1 MFPRSTTRYC
11 TAALSALAL
20 LCLGAGPAFGARPAL
35 ASSVA
40 SAGEWPQFQ
49 GGAAHPGSAE
59 GPEPPYRRAWS
70 FPVAPVGEQ
79 SASAPVVSGD
89 VAITVGPS
97 DVFGIDLSTGKER
110 WSVSRAAGPSTVPA
124 IATVKGKDVV
134 LFTEGSSGSDSR
146 LRAVDVATQEP
157 VWTAPVALGAQS
169 HSGVTVDGDTAF
181 VGDDLGH
188 VCAVDIATGS
198 MRWTA
203 TLVDGVQGPLA
214 VAGGR
219 VYVVPQGRLSL
230 NATASPSPSVSPTL
244 SPSPGAIGDV
254 NRLSLVAL
262 SESTGEQSWMS
273 LFPVGT
279 FFTSLPLPVGQ
290 DVYVAVSDGG
300 LSGQIIAVGAESGSE
315 RWTRR
320 GIGPV
325 WQTSTPTEVDGS
337 LYLADARGGLWKFDA
352 ASGDRVFDFQFN
364 EPIRRSSPVVV
375 GNAVV
380 IGLGDGRLAAVDTS
394 TGHQIWESDT
404 GPGLIGGIAAS
415 NDEVLAS
422 KGGRE
427 GGIPAFAPDPGGRLI
442 DVISPSVPKPG
453 QLLGNFAVAVVVVIA
468 VLAIPLGLVHRRM
481 APPEFPGEGELRA
494 GTEPEEEPEDEE
506 PEEEPE

>member
-1 MFPRSTTRYC
+1 MFPRSTTRFC
-11 TAALSALAL
+11 AAALAALAL
-20 LCLGAGPAFGARPAL
+20 LCLGAGPALGVGPSRGSFI
-35 ASSVA
+35 AST
-40 SAGEWPQFQ
+40 GQWPQFQ
-49 GGAAHPGSAE
+49 GGPAHPGSAS

-70 FPVAPVGEQ
+70 FSVAPVGEQ

-97 DVFGIDLSTGKER
+97 GVFGIDLSTGTQR
-110 WSVSRAAGPSTVPA
+110 WSVPRARGPSTVPA
-124 IATVKGKDVV
+124 VATVKGEDVV

-146 LRAVDVATQEP
+146 LRAVSLATQQP
-157 VWTAPVALGAQS
+157 VWTAVALGAQS

-188 VCAVDIATGS
+188 VYAVDVATGS
-198 MRWTA
+198 VRWTA

-230 NATASPSPSVSPTL
+230 NATASPSPSVSPTP

-262 SESTGEQSWMS
+262 SESTGEQAWVS

-290 DVYVAVSDGG
+290 DVYVAVSDGA
-300 LSGQIIAVGAESGSE
+300 LSGQMIAVGAESGGE

-325 WQTSTPTEVDGS
+325 WQSSSPTVVDGS
-337 LYLADARGGLWKFDA
+337 VYLADARGGLWKLDA
-352 ASGDRVFDFQFN
+352 SSGDREFDFQFN

-380 IGLGDGRLAAVDTS
+380 IGLGEGRLAAVDTS

-404 GPGLIGGIAAS
+404 GPGLIGGIAVS
-415 NDEVLAS
+415 IDEVLAS

-427 GGIPAFAPDPGGRLI
+427 GGILAFAPDPGGRLI
-442 DVISPSVPKPG
+442 DVVSPSVLKPG
-453 QLLGNFAVAVVVVIA
+453 QLLGNYAIAVVVVMA
-468 VLAIPLGLVHRRM
+468 VLAIPLGLVYRRM
-481 APPEFPGEGELRA
+481 APPAFPGEGEVQA
-494 GTEPEEEPEDEE
+494 GSEPEEG
-506 PEEEPE
+506 PEEEE